1 MSTTSKTVLRI
12 LSHPDTYRRPSLVL
26 SALKIFFPMDT
37 ATHYFLALEKG
48 NAADV
53 EFGKTRSDQTILRR
67 GLQAQGFIIEV
78 IERQNPSGS

>member
-37 ATHYFLALEKG
+37 ATRYFLALEKG
-48 NAADV
+48 NPADAD
-53 EFGKTRSDQTILRR
+53 FGKTRSDQTILRR

-78 IERQNPSGS
+78 IERQNPSES